1 MLAPDQPVV
10 GCSLCTGVGES
21 LGEDVS
27 VPQLPVRTFRSGHV
41 TSSGTPS
48 FSVDTGL
55 FRQLGEL
62 LVGRDATALVELVKN
77 AYDADATQVVLTGT
91 DLDDPRRAVLQI
103 ADDGTAMTSEQFER
117 GFLRVAAR
125 TKTVMG
131 RESTVF
137 GRRYT
142 GEKGVGRLAA
152 HKLAAQLQVA
162 SVAVVGPDGEPAAPA
177 LRRAHP
183 EWTAEELLHALSEL
197 RRDFV
202 EATIDWDAIEAFE
215 TLDEIDETALRL
227 HHRPLQQRANPM
239 GTTITLTQL
248 RRAWT
253 GTELGVLSR
262 QLSHF
267 EPPRLLIEPLPRTV
281 LPLPVLFERPTVRE
295 TARQDPGISLR
306 LEGDLRRPT
315 DYWASV
321 GRTAEWVLE
330 IRADPGEPVRFAVA
344 PTLTEI
350 ETNPFGRPVEASAP
364 HPAPEIGPFFHARVF
379 LRTGPTRT
387 LDDRTLAEQSNGVR
401 VYLEGFRVLPYGE
414 VGNDWLGLDA
424 QYTRRAG
431 RFRLDPLLS
440 GPQDDMR
447 ALAGLRSRD
456 YSLRVLPNRNF
467 FGAVFLTDRD
477 ASVLRTLVNR
487 EGFVADEHFERLA
500 TLVRNGAEFVMR
512 ARALASY
519 QQKTERDG
527 QEAEQRRGEAATPA
541 RTTSQTRPAPS
552 PPTTAPEGDSDD
564 RNSPDDDE
572 PFDSSEPQP
581 DPEAWRAGRRGSAAR
596 LLAAIEALRAALPDD
611 VPLSLRN
618 GVEEVQVAA
627 DALVSDASLLRVLA
641 SIGSQLSAFH
651 HEVQHMLPT
660 ARSIEQYLSPRPGFR
675 LPDGAGA
682 ARRDMT
688 ELRRGLER
696 QASFLT
702 DVVSSEARERRTRQ
716 KLRDRFD
723 VATRTVQGSA
733 AQQEVTIENLIPPDV
748 RTPPMFPAE
757 VLAVLTNLLTNAVK
771 AAGQGGRVRAS
782 ARTRSGG
789 DVDLLVQNTG
799 THVDPAEGEQWFLP
813 FASGSANVDAALGQG
828 TGLGLPIT
836 RDLLAEYGSTVRF
849 VSAAPEFATAVQVTL
864 VD

>member
-1 MLAPDQPVV
+1 MY
-10 GCSLCTGVGES
+10 
-21 LGEDVS
+21 
-27 VPQLPVRTFRSGHV
+27 RSGHV
-41 TSSGTPS
+41 TLFGNPS

-77 AYDADATQVVLTGT
+77 AYDADATEVVLTGT
-91 DLDDPRRAVLQI
+91 NLDDPGRAVLKI
-103 ADDGTAMTSEQFER
+103 VDDGTGMTPEQFGR

-125 TKTVMG
+125 TKTAEG
-131 RESTVF
+131 RESMVY

-152 HKLAAQLQVA
+152 HKLAAQLRVA
-162 SVAVVGPDGEPAAPA
+162 SVAVVGRHDEPAAVA
-177 LRRAHP
+177 LRRSHP
-183 EWTAEELLHALSEL
+183 EWTADELLHALSEL
-197 RRDFV
+197 PRGLV

-215 TLDEIDETALRL
+215 TLAEVDETALRL
-227 HHRPLQQRANPM
+227 RHRPLQQRASPM
-239 GTTITLTQL
+239 GTTITLTEL

-281 LPLPVLFERPTVRE
+281 LPHPLLFERPTVRE
-295 TARQDPGISLR
+295 AARQDPGISLR

-330 IRADPGEPVRFAVA
+330 IQADPDEPVRYAFS
-344 PTLTEI
+344 PTLAEI
-350 ETNPFGRPVEASAP
+350 ETNPFGRAVEASAP

-379 LRTGPTRT
+379 LRTGPSRT
-387 LDDRTLAEQSNGVR
+387 LDDRTLAEQSNGIR

-414 VGNDWLGLDA
+414 VGNDWLAFDA
-424 QYTRRAG
+424 QYTRRSG

-440 GPQDDMR
+440 GPEDDMR
-447 ALAGLRSRD
+447 ALASLSDRD

-467 FGAVFLTDRD
+467 FGAVFLTDRNT
-477 ASVLRTLVNR
+477 SVLRTLVNR
-487 EGFVADEHFERLA
+487 EGFVADEHFERLV
-500 TLVRNGAEFVMR
+500 TLVRKGAELVMR
-512 ARALASY
+512 ARALTSY
-519 QQKTERDG
+519 QQNSAEKTKREQ
-527 QEAEQRRGEAATPA
+527 QEIKQRREEEAADPTV
-541 RTTSQTRPAPS
+541 TTSRARPAPAR
-552 PPTTAPEGDSDD
+552 PTTASHEASDE
-564 RNSPDDDE
+564 RNSLDDDD
-572 PFDSSEPQP
+572 PFDSSEPPP

-596 LLAAIEALRAALPDD
+596 LLAAIEALRAALPAD
-611 VPLSLRN
+611 VSLSLQT
-618 GVEEVQVAA
+618 GVEDVQVAA

-651 HEVQHMLPT
+651 HEVQHMLPS
-660 ARSIEQYLSPRPGFR
+660 ARAIERYLSPRPGFR
-675 LPDGAGA
+675 LPAGAGP

-696 QASFLT
+696 QASYLT
-702 DVVSSEARERRTRQ
+702 DVVSNEARERRTRQ

-733 AQQEVTIENLIPPDV
+733 AQQEVVIENSIPPDV

-799 THVDPAEGEQWFLP
+799 AHVDPADGEQWFLP
-813 FASGSANVDAALGQG
+813 FASGSANVDTALGQG

-849 VSAAPEFATAVQVTL
+849 VPAAPEFATAVQVTL